1 MEEVIEKIRGR
12 LAAVDPNGPRKVV
25 GVFQLIIECD
35 DGIKNYVCDLRNLT
49 FAEGVADE
57 PDVTLETDE
66 RTFVQTS
73 KREISFA
80 EAEASGK
87 TKLTGDLALVAALTE
102 VMKSTN

>member
-25 GVFQLIIECD
+25 GVFQINIECE
-35 DGIKNYVCDLRNLT
+35 DGTKNYVCDLRNLT
-49 FAEGVADE
+49 FSEGVADE

-66 RTFVQTS
+66 TTFVQTS

-80 EAEASGK
+80 EAQASGK
-87 TKLTGDLALVAALTE
+87 TTVTGDLALVLALTE
-102 VMKSTN
+102 VMKCTN